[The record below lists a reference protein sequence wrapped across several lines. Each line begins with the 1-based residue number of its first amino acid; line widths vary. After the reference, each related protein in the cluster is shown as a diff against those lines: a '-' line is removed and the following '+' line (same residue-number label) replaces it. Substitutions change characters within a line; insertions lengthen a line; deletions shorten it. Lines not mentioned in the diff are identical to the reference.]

1 MKAVGQRG
9 TSLRMQHSTCRSQ
22 GSLGWDVHCQGV
34 QNALLPRLND
44 NNFFPNILFSRNLCS
59 HNTDSTSFTKDNQVL
74 WKCFTWKQWV
84 LSFLKCFF
92 LPPLFPF
99 PISTTSPHT
108 LQKKKSWGIFC
119 YCSSYKE
126 TNHIFMLKYV
136 FPSQINLFHQFT
148 YHVFFISS

>member
-34 QNALLPRLND
+34 QNALLPRLNG

-59 HNTDSTSFTKDNQVL
+59 QNTDSTSFTKDNQVL

-84 LSFLKCFF
+84 PSFLKCFF

-99 PISTTSPHT
+99 PISTTSLHT
-108 LQKKKSWGIFC
+108 PQKKKKVEEFFVTVPVTKKQTIFL
-119 YCSSYKE
+119 CSSMYFPPKLICF
-126 TNHIFMLKYV
+126 TNLHTTFA
-136 FPSQINLFHQFT
+136 S
-148 YHVFFISS
+148 

>member
-84 LSFLKCFF
+84 PSFLKCFF
-92 LPPLFPF
+92 LPPLF

-108 LQKKKSWGIFC
+108 LQKKKKVEEFFVTVPVTKKQTIFL
-119 YCSSYKE
+119 CSSTYFPPKLICF
-126 TNHIFMLKYV
+126 TNLHTTF
-136 FPSQINLFHQFT
+136 
-148 YHVFFISS
+148 SS